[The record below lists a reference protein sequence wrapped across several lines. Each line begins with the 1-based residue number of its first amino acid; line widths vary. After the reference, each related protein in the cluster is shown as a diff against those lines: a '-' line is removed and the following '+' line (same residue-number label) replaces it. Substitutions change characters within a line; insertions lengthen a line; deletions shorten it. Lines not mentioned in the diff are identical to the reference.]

1 MLPPLVRFA
10 LAAIPVGLATVFIP
24 DHSPRALALFL
35 VAHSALGILLFGL
48 DRSTPKQ
55 PLQLLGYAAG
65 GLVAAVALIVLV
77 GEPGAVQL
85 ASLAALAWNLI
96 WLANWLLLSRSKHS
110 QLLVARDLLIQVVML
125 LGLLL
130 ALVVSFA
137 DPIASTGFIGVY
149 LVATGLHLAIVAAS
163 PKVG

>member
-1 MLPPLVRFA
+1 
-10 LAAIPVGLATVFIP
+10 
-24 DHSPRALALFL
+24 
-35 VAHSALGILLFGL
+35 
-48 DRSTPKQ
+48 
-55 PLQLLGYAAG
+55 
-65 GLVAAVALIVLV
+65 
-77 GEPGAVQL
+77 
-85 ASLAALAWNLI
+85 
-96 WLANWLLLSRSKHS
+96 SKHS